1 MKCFEEGKLA
11 FDFGDGWEVL
21 DFDKL
26 PDYRK
31 ASLMLPGTKGV
42 DFLGIYGD
50 DLYLIEVKDF
60 RGRKIADEE
69 NLLLEVA
76 QKMRDTLACILAF
89 YRTSNRDKDWQ
100 PYFDL
105 LRKKETRIKVVFWLE
120 KVPAHKVIRDS
131 YRYERAT
138 SEFSILQNTLKR
150 KLKWLTSHV
159 LVCSQ
164 VTQGSLPEMEVR
176 DLAASS
182 PTT

>member
-1 MKCFEEGKLA
+1 MKSLKEGELA
-11 FDFGDGWEVL
+11 FDFGDDWQVIK
-21 DFDKL
+21 FDEH

-31 ASLMLPGTKGV
+31 ASLMLSGTKGV
-42 DFLGIYGD
+42 DFLGIYGK

-60 RGRKIADEE
+60 RGRKIEDKE

-89 YRTSNRDKDWQ
+89 YRTSSSPECWQ

-105 LRKKETRIKVVFWLE
+105 LRKKETRIKIVFWLE
-120 KVPAHKVIRDS
+120 KVAEHKVIRD

-138 SEFSILQNTLKR
+138 SEFSILQNTLKK
-150 KLKWLTSHV
+150 KLKWLTSQIS
-159 LVCSQ
+159 VCSQ
-164 VTQGSLPEMEVR
+164 ATQNSLPHLTVT

>member
-1 MKCFEEGKLA
+1 MKSLKEGELA
-11 FDFGDGWEVL
+11 FDFGDDWQIIK
-21 DFDKL
+21 FDEH

-31 ASLMLPGTKGV
+31 ASLMLSGTKGV
-42 DFLGIYGD
+42 DFLGIYGK

-60 RGRKIADEE
+60 RGRKIADKE

-89 YRTSNRDKDWQ
+89 YRTSSSPECWQ

-105 LRKKETRIKVVFWLE
+105 LCKKDTRIKVVFWLE
-120 KVPAHKVIRDS
+120 KVAAHKVIRDS
-131 YRYERAT
+131 YRYEKAT
-138 SEFSILQNTLKR
+138 SEFSILLKSLKP
-150 KLKWLTSHV
+150 KLSWLSSHV

-164 VTQGSLPEMEVR
+164 ATQGSLPEMEVR